1 MSHVLKGGET
11 YLSLRREKLSL
22 VLKGGKKPFVK
33 VSKRRENRPF
43 TKEGKLVACTKRREN
58 LSFAEVK
65 HVACAKRRENEPVTK
80 AGKHRTCSIW
90 RENEPSV
97 SQKPKLERDF
107 LKKGN
112 LCPSYAV
119 IS

>member
-65 HVACAKRRENEPVTK
+65 HVACAKRRENIGPVLYG
-80 AGKHRTCSIW
+80 GKTNRAYRKNQNW
-90 RENEPSV
+90 REI
-97 SQKPKLERDF
+97 F
-107 LKKGN
+107 
-112 LCPSYAV
+112 
-119 IS
+119 